1 MALQSAPALDPIRSI
16 PIWKQR
22 LPMALTWSRMAVC
35 PVFIVLVIV
44 DGPIWGWLAAG
55 LFIMASITDWF
66 DGYLA
71 RKFHA
76 TSNLGKFM
84 DPIADKILVAT
95 VLILLVALQRIG
107 PVVVILLLARD
118 IFIGG
123 IRSVAAADNLI
134 IDAKATGKWKTGL
147 QMVAI
152 PALLI
157 HTPVLDIPVAML
169 GTTLLWV
176 SVVLSTI
183 SGYQYVK
190 LYMDSR
196 IKKLNQQTDIRR
208 NTPPRN

>member
-1 MALQSAPALDPIRSI
+1 MALQSAPALDPIPSI
-16 PIWKQR
+16 PAWKQQ

-35 PVFIVLVIV
+35 PIFIPLMMLE
-44 DGPIWGWLAAG
+44 GAIWGWLAAG
-55 LFIMASITDWF
+55 LFIIASITDWF

-71 RKFHA
+71 RKFRA

-95 VLILLVALQRIG
+95 VLIILVALQRVG

-157 HTPVLDIPVAML
+157 HTPIYDVPVTSI
-169 GTTLLWV
+169 GTGLLWV

-190 LYMDSR
+190 LYLDSR
-196 IKKLNQQTDIRR
+196 RKQTHGR
-208 NTPPRN
+208 